1 MPVWIILNVPF
12 WERIVFFKE
21 GHPRMHCNKYFDQF
35 LVQNWLFT
43 SVFLS
48 KMDGSWLDEDHHDF
62 LEELKMEILEEKKK
76 EGILQAASRMKQV

>member
-1 MPVWIILNVPF
+1 MCHFEKELSFLKKAIPECTAISILTNSESSVGP
-12 WERIVFFKE
+12 E
-21 GHPRMHCNKYFDQF
+21 
-35 LVQNWLFT
+35 LVIYMF
-43 SVFLS
+43 FLS